1 MSKVKFMLHS
11 AVTIMG
17 DKGPLLV
24 GIDGRPMYMNP
35 NAQDKE
41 ICQFAA
47 ECKDGMPEHHFR
59 AAFREM
65 EEACLQKARENGL
78 VRSR

>member
-1 MSKVKFMLHS
+1 MSKTKFMIHS
-11 AVTIMG
+11 AVTIIG
-17 DKGPLLV
+17 DKGQVIGLNGKPIYL
-24 GIDGRPMYMNP
+24 NP

-65 EEACLQKARENGL
+65 EEACLQKARESGL
-78 VRSR
+78 VRAR